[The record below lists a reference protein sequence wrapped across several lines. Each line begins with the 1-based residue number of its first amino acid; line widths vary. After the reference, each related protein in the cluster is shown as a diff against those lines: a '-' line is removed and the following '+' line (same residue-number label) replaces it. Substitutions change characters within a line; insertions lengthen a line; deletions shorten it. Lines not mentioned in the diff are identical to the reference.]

1 MSFEV
6 IMSVVRNTEVDCAT
20 EPAKHRAPMT
30 FTEIYLGN
38 VALADFRKNLRSE
51 LAHII
56 HDGSSRNRQDAT
68 RDGRAE
74 PREAEAYS
82 P

>member
-1 MSFEV
+1 MNLEATREV
-6 IMSVVRNTEVDCAT
+6 RCGVYISS
-20 EPAKHRAPMT
+20 
-30 FTEIYLGN
+30 
-38 VALADFRKNLRSE
+38 RSRE
-51 LAHII
+51 KTVLAHII

-74 PREAEAYS
+74 PREAEAYLKQYVEAARGEAARVATGF